1 MSRKTKAFLKI
12 GVSLG
17 LLVVLFSQLD
27 WQEAEELVGNA
38 NPLWLVLPVIVS
50 VIDRVW
56 MAWKWRLL
64 LAVLAPPPKLL
75 DAIRVYYVS
84 SFQGTVLP
92 FGGLGP
98 DILRYIHLRSSG
110 IERHTIS
117 LSIVLERIIGLV
129 ATTAVGVVGILA
141 LLSRLDPATPLHTVF
156 LWLLAACL
164 LACLVGFLVFFHGP
178 TQRFLY
184 RIFGLDRLGERLAN
198 RPSAQ
203 KVAEAVGSYRRAPRE
218 IATNLV
224 LSVLEQLFPIVSLY
238 TAALAFQIPLT
249 LLDCLAVTPVT
260 SIVKRIPIGYAGIGV
275 REGAMVFILGLLGVG
290 YSDTLVLST
299 ALFFAYLVSLLPGAF
314 WSFSSQSRE
323 IPRDALTTARASGT

>member
-1 MSRKTKAFLKI
+1 MSRTTKTFLKI

-27 WQEAEELVGNA
+27 WQEAEELVRNA

-64 LAVLAPPPKLL
+64 LAVLSRPPKLL

-117 LSIVLERIIGLV
+117 LSIVLERVIGLV

-141 LLSRLDPATPLHTVF
+141 LLSKI
-156 LWLLAACL
+156 
-164 LACLVGFLVFFHGP
+164 G
-178 TQRFLY
+178 
-184 RIFGLDRLGERLAN
+184 
-198 RPSAQ
+198 
-203 KVAEAVGSYRRAPRE
+203 RAH
-218 IATNLV
+218 V
-224 LSVLEQLFPIVSLY
+224 
-238 TAALAFQIPLT
+238 
-249 LLDCLAVTPVT
+249 
-260 SIVKRIPIGYAGIGV
+260 
-275 REGAMVFILGLLGVG
+275 
-290 YSDTLVLST
+290 
-299 ALFFAYLVSLLPGAF
+299 
-314 WSFSSQSRE
+314 
-323 IPRDALTTARASGT
+323 